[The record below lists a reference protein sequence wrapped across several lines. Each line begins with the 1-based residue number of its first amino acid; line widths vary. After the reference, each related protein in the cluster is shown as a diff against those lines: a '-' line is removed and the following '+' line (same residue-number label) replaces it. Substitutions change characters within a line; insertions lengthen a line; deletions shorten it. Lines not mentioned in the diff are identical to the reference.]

1 MSFYECVVYDNNKKK
16 KKLKIESESKEDLYN
31 YINTNELTIVST
43 KEVSNK
49 INNKKIKEKELR
61 VLCRQMGILLESG
74 CEITKVMGILKNQS
88 NNKIDDILSQIS
100 NHIQLGNSITE
111 SFQKINLFSSFF
123 ISMIKAGEFS
133 GNLDKVMH
141 NLADY
146 YDKEYK
152 LKSKIKTVLIYPII
166 LLILSMLSMLFIMII
181 VIPNFEMIFISN
193 GIKVPLLTKILI
205 GISRFIRTKYIYI
218 IMFILVATP
227 LLTHFI
233 KNNPK
238 INKFKNNLKF
248 KIPLIKNI
256 TNLVITTRFCRAL
269 NMLVA
274 SGVQIVKAIDISAQT
289 IDDKFIYEKLLISKE
304 YIEKGNSIGDSLM
317 KVNIFPRLFISMI
330 NIGEESGKLDDS
342 LKTIDSF
349 CSNDLDIKIEQIMKI
364 IEPLII
370 VIVGV
375 FIGIFMVAMV
385 IPMFDAIVSI

>member
-1 MSFYECVVYDNNKKK
+1 MSFYECVVYNKNKKK
-16 KKLKIESESKEDLYN
+16 KKIKIESKSKEDLYN
-31 YINTNELTIVST
+31 YIDTNELTIVSS
-43 KEVSNK
+43 KDVSDK
-49 INNKKIKEKELR
+49 FNNKKIKEKELR

-74 CEITKVMGILKNQS
+74 CEITKVMNILKNQS
-88 NNKIDDILSQIS
+88 NNKIDYILSQIS

-111 SFQKINLFSSFF
+111 SFQKTNLFSSFF

-141 NLADY
+141 NLAHY

-181 VIPNFEMIFISN
+181 VIPNFEIISN
-193 GIKVPLLTKILI
+193 GIKVPLLTKMLI
-205 GISRFIRTKYIYI
+205 GTSRFIRTKYIYI
-218 IMFILVATP
+218 IIFILIATP
-227 LLTHFI
+227 LLTNFI
-233 KNNPK
+233 KNNSK

-269 NMLVA
+269 NMLVS

-317 KVNIFPRLFISMI
+317 KVNIFPKLFISMI

-375 FIGIFMVAMV
+375 FIGIFMIAMV